1 MDLSESIEEEDRQ
14 KSYSERV
21 GELFSSL
28 SEKYRED
35 TINLAVSHLFILGG
49 EESDSERQVQL
60 GGSLAVGIGAIP
72 EKAQYVALGHLHK
85 PQEIKGKAKCF
96 YSGSPLQYSKSEVG
110 YTKCCYIVD
119 VKAGQ
124 EAIVDKV
131 YLKNYKPIEVWKC
144 ESVEEAI
151 KKCEENCEKELWVYL
166 EIKTDKYITQEDIK
180 TMKTLKKDILEIR
193 PIIKDEDEENQ
204 EFYNIKE
211 KSMGELFKEFYIKQ
225 RMVEPSDE
233 IMELF
238 LSIAGEEK
246 VKNMKPK
253 MLKIVGLNS
262 FEEEQ
267 KINFE
272 RLTEKGLFG
281 IFGPTGSGK
290 STILDA
296 ITIALYGKIT
306 RTNKG
311 YINTTIKNLNVSYEF
326 EIGVGEER
334 KTYIAERNMRVD
346 KNGSYKTRYAR
357 LIENNQVE
365 NNVLAEGPKEVQK
378 EIEKIIGLTS
388 EDFTRSVVLPQG
400 KFSEFL
406 KLTGKDKRDMLERI
420 FGLEKYGKI

>member
-1 MDLSESIEEEDRQ
+1 MRVLHTSDWHLGKSLEGVSRMDEQEKFIKDFVHIVEEKNVDMVIISGDIYDNSNPPARAERMFYGALKEICNNGKRLVLVIAGNHDNPERLAAASPLAYEQGVILLGRPKSSSEIGKCGEHKILDSGEGFVEVDVKGEKAVIITLPYPSEKRLNEILSESIEEEDRQ

-238 LSIAGEEK
+238 LSIAGEE
-246 VKNMKPK
+246 
-253 MLKIVGLNS
+253 
-262 FEEEQ
+262 E
-267 KINFE
+267 
-272 RLTEKGLFG
+272 
-281 IFGPTGSGK
+281 
-290 STILDA
+290 
-296 ITIALYGKIT
+296 
-306 RTNKG
+306 
-311 YINTTIKNLNVSYEF
+311 
-326 EIGVGEER
+326 GEE
-334 KTYIAERNMRVD
+334 YEA
-346 KNGSYKTRYAR
+346 
-357 LIENNQVE
+357 
-365 NNVLAEGPKEVQK
+365 
-378 EIEKIIGLTS
+378 
-388 EDFTRSVVLPQG
+388 
-400 KFSEFL
+400 
-406 KLTGKDKRDMLERI
+406 
-420 FGLEKYGKI
+420 